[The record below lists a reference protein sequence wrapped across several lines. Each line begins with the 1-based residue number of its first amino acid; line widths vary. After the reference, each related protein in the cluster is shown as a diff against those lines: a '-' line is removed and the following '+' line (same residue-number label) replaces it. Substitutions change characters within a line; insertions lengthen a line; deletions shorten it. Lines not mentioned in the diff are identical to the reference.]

1 MKDPLTA
8 YICNEYYS
16 ISIFLLHSYNN
27 TYGFH
32 NIRKDSKVQ
41 QNKKQA
47 EVEGFEEFKPFSMGS
62 DSDTTRDLS
71 HCLATCN
78 TGISL

>member
-1 MKDPLTA
+1 MENPLTA

-16 ISIFLLHSYNN
+16 ISIFLLPSYNN

-47 EVEGFEEFKPFSMGS
+47 EVEGFEEFKPFSMCS
-62 DSDTTRDLS
+62 DSDTT
-71 HCLATCN
+71 
-78 TGISL
+78 